1 VRHMRCRAEALAD
14 HPDIAGPFDL
24 MTCDMNLDPVDSAG
38 IMCRLAGLLREGAPA
53 IMTVKYVT
61 RERRRH
67 EREARE
73 ALAEQ
78 YEDMRI
84 RRLPHNAYETTIAMR
99 RRAGRGPST
108 EGWK

>member
-1 VRHMRCRAEALAD
+1 M
-14 HPDIAGPFDL
+14 
-24 MTCDMNLDPVDSAG
+24 DPVDSAR

-99 RRAGRGPST
+99 RRTGRGPST
-108 EGWK
+108 EEWK